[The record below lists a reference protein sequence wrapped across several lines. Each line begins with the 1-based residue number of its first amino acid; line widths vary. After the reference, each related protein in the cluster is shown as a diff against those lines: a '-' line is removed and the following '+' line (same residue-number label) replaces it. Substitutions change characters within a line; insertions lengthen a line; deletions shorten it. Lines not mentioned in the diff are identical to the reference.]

1 MPEGIAMT
9 DLAKNY
15 DPADIEA
22 RWYQEWL
29 SCRYF
34 HADAATPKAPFC
46 IVIPPPNVTGA
57 LHMGHALTCTIQDIM
72 TRWRRMAAYNAM
84 WLPGTDHAGIATQMV
99 VERELM
105 ATEKKSRHDLGR
117 EEFVKRIWNWRER
130 YGSRILE
137 QLKVMGCSLD
147 WDRLKFTMEPEYSK
161 AVIEAF
167 VRLYEEGLIYRD
179 RRLINWCVS
188 CRTALSDLEVEHD
201 EGAQGELWEF
211 AYPLADGSGEVVVA
225 TTRPET
231 MLGDTAVAVHP
242 DDPRHQA
249 KIGKM
254 IKHPFTG
261 REFPI
266 IGDAILVDPKFGT
279 GAVKV
284 TPAHDPN
291 DFECGKRNKLG
302 FISIFDEKGQVTAE
316 GGPFAGLDRFAARKQ
331 IKAKIAELGLE
342 RGKKAHVHA
351 VGHCQRCRT
360 VVEPML
366 STQWFVKMEPLAKP
380 AIEAVEQGKTR
391 FVPDT
396 WSKTFFHWMNNI
408 RDWCISRQLWWGHR
422 IPAWYCADCKQPTVA
437 REAPTACAH
446 CGGKQ
451 LTQDPDVLDTWFSSW
466 LWPFATMGWP
476 EQTRELRTFYPTTV
490 METGYDILF
499 FWVARMLMA
508 GLHFMKKVPFRTVY
522 LHTMVTDEKGEK
534 MSKVKG
540 NTIDPLEVA
549 QKHGADAL
557 RFALAWLT
565 NQAAQGKNIKFSWSN
580 VEDARRF
587 ANKIWNATR
596 FVLLNLGE
604 FDPDQF
610 ADRTAEGPD
619 AAEFDLPERW
629 ILSRIQRATE
639 EINTN
644 LEDFRFAEAAQAV
657 YHFIWDEICDW
668 YIELAKVRLQ
678 DQTKAAER
686 WKIQGTLVTALDAAM
701 RLLHP
706 FMPFITEELWQ
717 KLPKP
722 QGAPQSIMITLYPI
736 ADPRYAD
743 DATEASMAL
752 VQKVVTVVRSLRTEA
767 NMHSSVRPKVILN
780 VTDDYKKTIL
790 DGYRNL
796 VCEQAKLG
804 ELVVRRSGDAPTGP
818 FTTAMAGDVEVIL
831 VGEAKSEAD
840 TGAEKAKLEKDRA
853 KLVSD
858 RDHLAKKLSN
868 PQFLERAPA
877 AVLDKDKAR
886 LAELEAAIA
895 KLEAALARL

>member
-1 MPEGIAMT
+1 MT

-15 DPADIEA
+15 DPALIES
-22 RWYQEWL
+22 RWYEEWQN
-29 SCRYF
+29 CRYF

-57 LHMGHALTCTIQDIM
+57 LHMGHALTCTIQDVL

-99 VERELM
+99 VERELR

-117 EEFVKRIWNWRER
+117 EEFVKRIWQWRER

-137 QLKVMGCSLD
+137 QLKVLGCSLD
-147 WDRLKFTMEPEYSK
+147 WERLRFTMEPEYSR

-201 EGAQGELWEF
+201 EGAQGELYEF
-211 AYPLADGSGEVVVA
+211 AYPLADGSGEIVVA

-231 MLGDTAVAVHP
+231 MLGDSAVAVHP

-249 KIGKM
+249 KIGKL

-261 REFPI
+261 RSFPVI
-266 IGDAILVDPKFGT
+266 ADAVLVDPKFGT

-291 DFECGKRNKLG
+291 DFDCGKRHNLP
-302 FISIFDEKGQVTAE
+302 FISIFDEQGLVTAE
-316 GGPFAGLDRFAARKQ
+316 GGPFVGLDRTLARKQ
-331 IKAKIAELGLE
+331 VKARLADLGLE
-342 RGKKAHVHA
+342 RGSKKHVHA
-351 VGHCQRCRT
+351 VGHCQRCQT
-360 VVEPML
+360 IVEPML

-391 FVPDT
+391 FVPES

-422 IPAWYCADCKQPTVA
+422 IPAWYCAACKAPTVA
-437 REAPTACAH
+437 RETPATCAH
-446 CGGKQ
+446 CGGKD
-451 LTQDPDVLDTWFSSW
+451 LTQDEDVLDTWFSSW

-476 EQTRELRTFYPTTV
+476 EQTRELRTFYPTSV

-522 LHTMVTDEKGEK
+522 LHTMVTDEKGDK

-540 NTIDPLEVA
+540 NTIDPLEVV

-565 NQAAQGKNIKFSWSN
+565 TQAAQGKNIKFSWSN

-596 FVLLNLGE
+596 FVLMNLADY
-604 FDPDQF
+604 DPDQF
-610 ADRTAEGPD
+610 SDRTTEGPD
-619 AAEFDLPERW
+619 NAEFDLPERW
-629 ILSRIQRATE
+629 ILSRVQRATE
-639 EINTN
+639 EINTA
-644 LEDFRFAEAAQAV
+644 LEDYRFAEAAQAV

-668 YIELAKVRLQ
+668 YIELAKARLQ
-678 DQTKAAER
+678 DPARASEH

-706 FMPFITEELWQ
+706 FMPFLTEELWQ

-736 ADPRYAD
+736 SDPRYLD

-752 VQKVVTVVRSLRTEA
+752 VQKVVTVVRSLRTE
-767 NMHSSVRPKVILN
+767 NKVPSSARPKVVLN
-780 VTDDYKKTIL
+780 VSDDYKKTIL
-790 DGYRNL
+790 DGYRSL
-796 VCEQAKLG
+796 VSEQARLG
-804 ELVVRRSGDAPTGP
+804 EIVVRRSGDAPEGRVM
-818 FTTAMAGDVEVIL
+818 TAMAGDVEVLL
-831 VGEAKSEAD
+831 VAESKAD
-840 TGAEKAKLEKDRA
+840 TGAERAKLERDRTT
-853 KLVSD
+853 LTGD
-858 RDHLAKKLSN
+858 RDYLVRKLAN
-868 PQFLERAPA
+868 PQYIEKAPR
-877 AVLDKDKAR
+877 AVLDKDRAR
-886 LAELEAAIA
+886 LAEI
-895 KLEAALARL
+895 EAALAKVETALSRP

>member
-1 MPEGIAMT
+1 MT
-9 DLAKNY
+9 DDLAKNY
-15 DPADIEA
+15 DPTAIEP
-22 RWYQEWL
+22 RWYQEWQNN
-29 SCRYF
+29 RYF

-57 LHMGHALTCTIQDIM
+57 LHMGHALTCTIQDIL

-99 VERELM
+99 VERDLR

-117 EEFVKRIWNWRER
+117 EEFVKRIWQWRER
-130 YGSRILE
+130 YGHRILE

-147 WDRLKFTMEPEYSK
+147 WERLKFTMEPEYSK

-201 EGAQGELWEF
+201 EGAQGELYEF
-211 AYPLADGSGEVVVA
+211 AYPLADGSGEVIVA

-231 MLGDTAVAVHP
+231 MLGDSAVAVHP

-249 KIGKM
+249 KIGKL

-266 IGDAILVDPKFGT
+266 IADPLLVDPKFGT

-291 DFECGKRNKLG
+291 DFDCGQRHHLA
-302 FISIFDEKGQVTAE
+302 FITIFDEKGVVTAE
-316 GGPFAGLDRFAARKQ
+316 GGPFAGLDRFEARKQ
-331 IKAKIAELGLE
+331 VKAKLAELGLE
-342 RGKKAHVHA
+342 RGSKPHVHA

-360 VVEPML
+360 IVEPML

-391 FVPDT
+391 FVPET
-396 WSKTFFHWMNNI
+396 WTKTFYHWMNNI

-422 IPAWYCADCKQPTVA
+422 IPAWYCAACKAPTVA
-437 REAPTACAH
+437 RQTPTECCK
-446 CGGKQ
+446 CGGKD
-451 LTQDPDVLDTWFSSW
+451 LTQDEDVLDTWFSSW
-466 LWPFATMGWP
+466 LWPFATLGWP

-522 LHTMVTDEKGEK
+522 LHTMVTDEKGDK

-540 NTIDPLEVA
+540 NTIDPLDVV

-565 NQAAQGKNIKFSWSN
+565 TQAAQGKNIKFSWSN

-596 FVLLNLGE
+596 FVLMNLT
-604 FDPDQF
+604 DYDADQF
-610 ADRTAEGPD
+610 SDRTAEGPD
-619 AAEFDLPERW
+619 IVEFDLPERW
-629 ILSRIQRATE
+629 ILSRTQRATE
-639 EINTN
+639 EINN
-644 LEDFRFAEAAQAV
+644 ALEDFRFSEAAQIV
-657 YHFIWDEICDW
+657 YHFIWDDICDW
-668 YIELAKVRLQ
+668 YIELAKGRLQ
-678 DQTKAAER
+678 DAAKAGER
-686 WKIQGTLVTALDAAM
+686 WKIQGTLVTILDAAM

-752 VQKVVTVVRSLRTEA
+752 VQKVVTAVRSLRTE
-767 NMHSSVRPKVILN
+767 NNLPSSARPKVILN
-780 VTDDYKKTIL
+780 VSDDYKKTIL
-790 DGYRNL
+790 DGYRNI
-796 VCEQAKLG
+796 VSEQSRLG
-804 ELVVRRSGDAPTGP
+804 ELVVRRSGDAPEGMVM
-818 FTTAMAGDVEVIL
+818 TAMAGDVEVLL
-831 VGEAKSEAD
+831 VVEVKAD
-840 TGAEKAKLEKDRA
+840 SGAERAKLEKDRA
-853 KLVSD
+853 TLSKD
-858 RDHLAKKLSN
+858 RDYLAKKLAN
-868 PQFLERAPA
+868 PQFVEKAPR
-877 AVLDKDKAR
+877 AVLDKDRAR
-886 LAELEAAIA
+886 LTEI
-895 KLEAALARL
+895 EAALARVEGALSRLN

>member
-1 MPEGIAMT
+1 MT
-9 DLAKNY
+9 ELAKNY
-15 DPADIEA
+15 DPAAIES
-22 RWYQEWL
+22 RWYQEWMQ
-29 SCRYF
+29 CRYF

-57 LHMGHALTCTIQDIM
+57 LHMGHALTCTIQDLL

-99 VERELM
+99 VERELR

-117 EEFVKRIWNWRER
+117 EEFVKRIWKWREQ
-130 YGSRILE
+130 YGNRILE

-147 WDRLKFTMEPEYSK
+147 WERLKFTMEPEYSR

-167 VRLYEEGLIYRD
+167 VRLHEEGLIYRD

-201 EGAQGELWEF
+201 EGAQGELYEF

-249 KIGKM
+249 KIGKV

-261 REFPI
+261 REFRVI
-266 IGDAILVDPKFGT
+266 ADSVLVDPKFGT

-291 DFECGKRNKLG
+291 DFECGKRHKLP
-302 FISIFDEKGQVTAE
+302 FISIFDDTGVVTAE
-316 GGPFAGLDRFAARKQ
+316 GGPEFVGLDRFKARK
-331 IKAKIAELGLE
+331 KVKEELAKLGLE
-342 RGKKAHVHA
+342 RGSKKHVHS
-351 VGHCQRCRT
+351 VGHCQRCHT
-360 VVEPML
+360 VVEPMM

-380 AIEAVEQGKTR
+380 AIEAVEQGKTK
-391 FVPDT
+391 FVPET
-396 WSKTFFHWMNNI
+396 WTKTFFHWMNNI

-437 REAPTACAH
+437 RETPTACVH

-451 LTQDPDVLDTWFSSW
+451 LNQDEDVLDTWFSSW
-466 LWPFATMGWP
+466 LWPFATLGWP

-522 LHTMVTDEKGEK
+522 LHTMVTDEKGDK

-540 NTIDPLEVA
+540 NTIDPVEVVE
-549 QKHGADAL
+549 KHGADAL

-587 ANKIWNATR
+587 ANKIWNASR
-596 FVLLNLGE
+596 FVLMNLG
-604 FDPDQF
+604 DYDADQF
-610 ADRTAEGPD
+610 VDRTPDGPD
-619 AAEFDLPERW
+619 SAEFDLPERW
-629 ILSRIQRATE
+629 ILSRTQRATE
-639 EINTN
+639 EINRA
-644 LEDFRFAEAAQAV
+644 LEDYRFAEAAQAV

-668 YIELAKVRLQ
+668 YIELAKARLQ
-678 DQTKAAER
+678 DPARASER
-686 WKIQGTLVTALDAAM
+686 WKIQGTLVTVLDAAM

-736 ADPRYAD
+736 ADPRYLD

-752 VQKVVTVVRSLRTEA
+752 VQKVVTVVRSLRTE
-767 NMHSSVRPKVILN
+767 NTVPSSERPKVILN
-780 VTDDYKKTIL
+780 VADDYKKTIL
-790 DGYRNL
+790 DGYRSL
-796 VCEQAKLG
+796 VCEQARLG
-804 ELVVRRSGDAPTGP
+804 ELVVRRGGDAPEGRVITS
-818 FTTAMAGDVEVIL
+818 MAGDVEVLL
-831 VGEAKSEAD
+831 VAAAKIAD
-840 TGAEKAKLEKDRA
+840 TGAERAKLEKDRA
-853 KLVSD
+853 TLAKD
-858 RDHLAKKLSN
+858 REFIAKKLAN
-868 PQFLERAPA
+868 PQFIERAPQ
-877 AVLDKDKAR
+877 AVLDKDRGR
-886 LAELEAAIA
+886 LAEIEAA
-895 KLEAALARL
+895 LSNVEAALARRLS

>member
-1 MPEGIAMT
+1 MT
-9 DLAKNY
+9 ELAKNY
-15 DPADIEA
+15 DPAALES
-22 RWYQEWL
+22 RWYAEWVA
-29 SCRYF
+29 CRYF

-57 LHMGHALTCTIQDIM
+57 LHMGHALTCTIQDVL

-99 VERELM
+99 VERELR
-105 ATEKKSRHDLGR
+105 ATEKKTRHDLGR
-117 EEFVKRIWNWRER
+117 EEFVRRIWGWRER
-130 YGSRILE
+130 CGNRILE
-137 QLKVMGCSLD
+137 QLKVLGCSLD
-147 WDRLKFTMEPEYSK
+147 WDRLKFTMEPEYSR

-167 VRLYEEGLIYRD
+167 VRLHEEGLIYRD

-201 EGAQGELWEF
+201 ERAQGELWEF

-249 KIGKM
+249 KIGKV
-254 IKHPFTG
+254 IRHPFTG
-261 REFPI
+261 REFKI
-266 IGDAILVDPKFGT
+266 IADSVLVDPTFGT

-291 DFECGKRNKLG
+291 DFECGKRHQLP
-302 FISIFDEKGQVTAE
+302 FLSIFDEKGQVTAE
-316 GGPFAGLDRFAARKQ
+316 GGPFAGLDRFEARKQ
-331 IKAKIAELGLE
+331 VKAQIAALGLE
-342 RGKKAHVHA
+342 RGGKAHVHA
-351 VGHCQRCRT
+351 VGHCQRCHT
-360 VVEPML
+360 IVEPLL

-391 FVPDT
+391 FVPES
-396 WSKTFFHWMNNI
+396 WSKTYFHWMNNI

-437 REAPTACAH
+437 RQTPAACAY
-446 CGGKQ
+446 CGGST
-451 LTQDPDVLDTWFSSW
+451 LTQDEDVLDTWFSSW
-466 LWPFATMGWP
+466 LWPFATLGWP
-476 EQTRELRTFYPTTV
+476 DQTRELRTFYPTSV

-499 FWVARMLMA
+499 FWVARMMMA

-549 QKHGADAL
+549 HKHGADSL
-557 RFALAWLT
+557 RFALAWLVT
-565 NQAAQGKNIKFSWSN
+565 QAAQGKNIRFSWSN

-596 FVLLNLGE
+596 FVLMNLAE
-604 FDPDQF
+604 YDPDQF

-619 AAEFDLPERW
+619 SAEFDLPERW
-629 ILSRIQRATE
+629 ILSRVQRATE
-639 EINTN
+639 EINTA
-644 LEDFRFAEAAQAV
+644 LEDYRFAEAAQAV
-657 YHFIWDEICDW
+657 YHFIWNEICDW
-668 YIELAKVRLQ
+668 YIEMAKGRLQ
-678 DQTKAAER
+678 DPLRAAER
-686 WKIQGTLVTALDAAM
+686 WKIQGALVTALDAAM

-706 FMPFITEELWQ
+706 FMPFLTEELWQ

-752 VQKVVTVVRSLRTEA
+752 VQSVVTAVRALRTENKVPTA
-767 NMHSSVRPKVILN
+767 ERPKVVLN
-780 VTDDYKKTIL
+780 VSDDYKKTIL
-790 DGYRNL
+790 DGYRAL
-796 VCEQAKLG
+796 VSEQAKLG
-804 ELVVRRSGDAPTGP
+804 ELVVRRSGEPPAGMVLTG
-818 FTTAMAGDVEVIL
+818 MAGDIEVLL
-831 VGEAKSEAD
+831 VIAARTD
-840 TGAEKAKLEKDRA
+840 TGAERAKLER
-853 KLVSD
+853 D
-858 RDHLAKKLSN
+858 RDKLTADRDYLQKKLAN
-868 PQFLERAPA
+868 RQYLEKAPA
-877 AVLDKDKAR
+877 AVLDKDRAR
-886 LAELEAAIA
+886 LAEIEAALA
-895 KLEAALARL
+895 KVLAALARL